1 MALTSGFFKASL
13 VNDQPDRVYSSEE
26 FGSLFDGVISDG
38 IFKNYKDA
46 FKVSAGQQ
54 VTSEGLKLYVGA
66 GRAWFNKTWT
76 LNSSSSYELTI
87 NKPSATYNRLDAIVL
102 DIDANLDTR
111 ENKIIVIDGK
121 ERETLGSTPP
131 LPNLIRD
138 DNAKHWQYLIA
149 TVFVKASITNTYDA
163 ISITDVRGNLTA
175 YPQAAP
181 YAAPIEPTTSTID
194 GIIDS
199 LENEFNAYQKT
210 YQAEFNEWM
219 DSIVGHLGILSNEQ
233 TVRLALMIGEVY
245 RSDYISGE
253 YPYVDDDGGLWLSAG
268 DNGEKP
274 SVDIN
279 FGYASLPYAANGR
292 AREVIIQTSEYTI
305 VEEE

>member
-1 MALTSGFFKASL
+1 MALTSGFFKANL
-13 VNDQPDRVYSSEE
+13 VNDQPDRVYSSED

-38 IFKNYKDA
+38 IFKKYKDA
-46 FKVSAGQQ
+46 FKVTPGQQ
-54 VTSEGLKLYVGA
+54 ATSSGLKIYVGA

-76 LNSSSSYELTI
+76 LNSSSYELI
-87 NKPSATYNRLDAIVL
+87 IDKPSATAYRMDAVVL
-102 DIDANLDTR
+102 DINAHLNTR
-111 ENKIIVIDGK
+111 ENKIRVIKGQ
-121 ERETLGSTPP
+121 ESLS
-131 LPNLIRD
+131 PNVTVPALTKS
-138 DNAKHWQYLIA
+138 DNDKHWQYLIA
-149 TVFVKASITNTYDA
+149 TVLVKPSLTITYDA
-163 ISITDVRGNLTA
+163 ISITDVRNTGG
-175 YPQAAP
+175 QSAP
-181 YAAPIEPTTSTID
+181 YASPIEPTKSTVD

-199 LENEFNAYQKT
+199 LEQEFNSYQKT
-210 YQAEFNEWM
+210 YQAEFTEWM
-219 DSIVGHLGILSNEQ
+219 DSIVGHLGTLSNEQ